1 MISENACRGIF
12 SCRGSG
18 IQGMFYVNAGSCV
31 GDNSCFGSVGSTSIS
46 NSSCQ
51 GTSSCSY
58 LSGVNIIS
66 NESCK
71 GMNSCTGL
79 YSSIIGSESCIGQ
92 GTCSRCTSFETCT
105 ITLAGSIT
113 VGQRSCL
120 GCYTCRQISGTTSIG
135 NDSCLHSNAC
145 EKSSGTRS
153 IADYACQGFK
163 ACSNSSDTV
172 IINSDTCNYSKACM
186 SLSGYSVITH
196 SPTSSPS
203 LRSALSCYPNARK
216 IKIQSTTGQQIQ
228 VFEVEAISSGVNVAA
243 FKAAR
248 SSTTLK
254 QFNASN
260 AIDNNPTTFSHTND
274 RSAWLEIDLKHAAAI
289 ESVNITNRFCG
300 NIGDASGCL
309 CRLTNATVSL
319 LDELSVVITEK
330 VLGNTCGVLGVANSF
345 ESAPKFCKT
354 NVPTSSP
361 NKLHA
366 ACYPKA
372 KKLKL
377 QSTTGEYI
385 QVFEVKVISSGVNVA
400 KDGHATQSSTFKPF
414 NASNAVDNKPS
425 TFSHTNDTSAWLMV
439 DFRAFF
445 DVESVNISN
454 RFCNGASDPPGCLCR
469 LTNSTM
475 SLLDENNLTV
485 TSVTLGNTCGQHIL
499 ETLFDPSPFF
509 CANEAQLNQR
519 RRLPWAQR
527 NLGKRPS
534 KC

>member
-1 MISENACRGIF
+1 
-12 SCRGSG
+12 
-18 IQGMFYVNAGSCV
+18 
-31 GDNSCFGSVGSTSIS
+31 
-46 NSSCQ
+46 
-51 GTSSCSY
+51 
-58 LSGVNIIS
+58 
-66 NESCK
+66 
-71 GMNSCTGL
+71 
-79 YSSIIGSESCIGQ
+79 
-92 GTCSRCTSFETCT
+92 
-105 ITLAGSIT
+105 
-113 VGQRSCL
+113 
-120 GCYTCRQISGTTSIG
+120 
-135 NDSCLHSNAC
+135 
-145 EKSSGTRS
+145 
-153 IADYACQGFK
+153 
-163 ACSNSSDTV
+163 
-172 IINSDTCNYSKACM
+172 
-186 SLSGYSVITH
+186 
-196 SPTSSPS
+196 
-203 LRSALSCYPNARK
+203 
-216 IKIQSTTGQQIQ
+216 
-228 VFEVEAISSGVNVAA
+228 VAA

-354 NVPTSSP
+354 NVSVVVVLILMVHEHLIILFDMFLCMPSALKVPTSSP

-414 NASNAVDNKPS
+414 NASYAVDNKPS

-475 SLLDENNLTV
+475 SLLDENNSTV
-485 TSVTLGNTCGQHIL
+485 TSVTLGNTCWQHIL

-509 CANEAQLNQR
+509 CANEVSNC
-519 RRLPWAQR
+519 PT
-527 NLGKRPS
+527 
-534 KC
+534 